1 MIRFILKSL
10 ENLEETTMTGTEPS
24 PKAAPFPE
32 VWVPL
37 SSKLQGGNNSF
48 TFVFSSLHPEPG
60 CSKADEN
67 DHSSTRSS

>member
-24 PKAAPFPE
+24 PKTAPFPG

-48 TFVFSSLHPEPG
+48 ASVFSSLHPEAG
-60 CSKADEN
+60 CSKAAEN